1 MQPAT
6 KKKEDGPHRNLSP
19 KSRIL
24 RAHDTRVAGLWR
36 YVSRVHSVLGLRRSR
51 LMLDRRFLASSRRRC
66 DARVGLVA
74 RRGTGGMIASRIISA
89 RRLRAAAR
97 LRCCNRCS
105 AEVTVRTPSANRE
118 DSRSR
123 TRARWISLSAVVVE
137 ISRLNWTRE
146 SDVLTPCPPG
156 PPECENRSVSSEA
169 GIVIPRG
176 APGPGGTC
184 KSSMPLSLPHARAD
198 REYLRD
204 SQFHNDVVSY
214 VVSPSWQQLSDLV
227 GRRAP

>member
-1 MQPAT
+1 M
-6 KKKEDGPHRNLSP
+6 S
-19 KSRIL
+19 
-24 RAHDTRVAGLWR
+24 
-36 YVSRVHSVLGLRRSR
+36 GLRRSR
-51 LMLDRRFLASSRRRC
+51 LMPDRRFLASSRRRC

-184 KSSMPLSLPHARAD
+184 QSSMPLSLPHARAD

-204 SQFHNDVVSY
+204 SQFHNDVVLY
-214 VVSPSWQQLSDLV
+214 VDIPVVATAQRP
-227 GRRAP
+227 GG

>member
-1 MQPAT
+1 M
-6 KKKEDGPHRNLSP
+6 HRNLSP
-19 KSRIL
+19 KSHTL
-24 RAHDTRVAGLWR
+24 RTYAACVVGFWR
-36 YVSRVHSVLGLRRSR
+36 YISRVHSVSGLRRSR
-51 LMLDRRFLASSRRRC
+51 LIPDRRFLASSRRRC

-97 LRCCNRCS
+97 LRCCSRS
-105 AEVTVRTPSANRE
+105 LDTVTVRTPSANRE
-118 DSRSR
+118 GSRSR

-156 PPECENRSVSSEA
+156 PPECENRSVNSAA
-169 GIVIPRG
+169 GIVTPRG

-184 KSSMPLSLPHARAD
+184 KSSMP
-198 REYLRD
+198 
-204 SQFHNDVVSY
+204 
-214 VVSPSWQQLSDLV
+214 
-227 GRRAP
+227 